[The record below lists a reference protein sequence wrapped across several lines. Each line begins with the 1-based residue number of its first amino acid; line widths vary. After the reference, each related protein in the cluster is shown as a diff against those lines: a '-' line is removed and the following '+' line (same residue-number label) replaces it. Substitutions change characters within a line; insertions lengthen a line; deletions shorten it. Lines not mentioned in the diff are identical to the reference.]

1 MLPKAIDSQWR
12 SPSNTSDVFEELKTL
27 KFLTFLL
34 KYKEPQITKATEQK
48 HKSGNIT
55 KLNFKT
61 HYWAMLTNTA
71 WYWHKAKHGDQQ
83 SKPEDPDIEGHI
95 FNQVIFTKTV
105 KTLFASVSFFNKWC
119 WGVCVCRRL
128 EFDGNSYPLSKRIT

>member
-27 KFLTFLL
+27 KFLKFLL

-55 KLNFKT
+55 KLDFKT
-61 HYWAMLTNTA
+61 HSWAMLTNTA
-71 WYWHKAKHGDQQ
+71 WH
-83 SKPEDPDIEGHI
+83 
-95 FNQVIFTKTV
+95 
-105 KTLFASVSFFNKWC
+105 
-119 WGVCVCRRL
+119 
-128 EFDGNSYPLSKRIT
+128 